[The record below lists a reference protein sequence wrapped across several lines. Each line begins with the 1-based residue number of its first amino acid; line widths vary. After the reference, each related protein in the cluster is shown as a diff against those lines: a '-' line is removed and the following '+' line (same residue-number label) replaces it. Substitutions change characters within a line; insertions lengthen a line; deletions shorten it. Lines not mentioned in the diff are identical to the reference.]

1 MGETC
6 GTPWEV
12 LVEAVMPTCRL
23 YVGNLPKDRAVNL
36 SCLSIFE
43 LAQSLIPE
51 TVHRDACNC
60 GTENLF
66 WPKPVLSGNSRG
78 HLFSMNVGD
87 TFSTG

>member
-36 SCLSIFE
+36 SCLSIFG
-43 LAQSLIPE
+43 LAQSLIQL
-51 TVHRDACNC
+51 VLAQACAQREFQRPPLQHEC
-60 GTENLF
+60 
-66 WPKPVLSGNSRG
+66 WRHVQHWVR
-78 HLFSMNVGD
+78 
-87 TFSTG
+87 